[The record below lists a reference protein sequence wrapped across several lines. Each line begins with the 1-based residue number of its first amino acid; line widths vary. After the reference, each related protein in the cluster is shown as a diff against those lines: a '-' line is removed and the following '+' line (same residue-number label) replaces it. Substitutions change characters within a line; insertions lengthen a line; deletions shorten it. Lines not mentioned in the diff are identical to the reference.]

1 MRTNQFIIA
10 TSMLFL
16 SAGCASMKP
25 VAFENGEPK
34 LDPVKFFGGRTR
46 SAGVIETPGGKPSRR
61 ITTET
66 EGKLNNGVLSI
77 EQNLYPEGSKKN
89 HRVFVLQQVDAHHVN
104 ATADDM
110 VGTAHGLLY
119 GNQFSWTFRHT
130 LINRKFIRH
139 VRMSQYMYL
148 MPDGQTLIIRSII
161 RKFGFKLAQITEQFQ
176 KY

>member
-1 MRTNQFIIA
+1 
-10 TSMLFL
+10 MLFL
-16 SAGCASMKP
+16 LAGCASMKP

-77 EQNLYPEGSKKN
+77 EQNLYPEGQKKN
-89 HRVFVLQQVDAHHVN
+89 HRVFVLQQIDAHHVN
-104 ATADDM
+104 ATADDI
-110 VGTAHGLLY
+110 VGTAQGLLY

-148 MPDGQTLIIRSII
+148 MPDGQTLVIRSVV